1 MKSMSATN
9 SSPEQPGQSGNPG
22 QPGEFDHAG
31 EFRQSGETPPGITP
45 AGEAASSAVP
55 DASAGAAAGV
65 GADGTA
71 DGTASGAQPGEAR
84 SSAIMAAGTLV
95 SRILG
100 FGKTWM
106 LGAALGLGSTVND
119 TFINANNLPN
129 LIFLLVAGGVFNA
142 VLVPQ
147 IIKASKAPDRG
158 ADYISRLLTLAV
170 LVLLS
175 LTLLVTLLAPF
186 VIELTTQ
193 GYSPQQKALAVTF
206 AFWCLPQIFFYGLYA
221 LLTQVLNAN
230 GAFGPAMWAPILN
243 NIVAILGLG
252 MFIWIFGANV
262 ANPHT
267 LDNWGETQTILVAG
281 FSTLGVIAQ
290 TAILLIP
297 VFRLRLGLRPR
308 FGWRGVGLGHA
319 ARLSV
324 WTLLTAAVGQLAF
337 LYVMRIATIPGA
349 ERLRLQKAG
358 DLDAAA
364 LLPGNAVLEVA
375 SQLYLL
381 PHSIIALSLA
391 TVLFNR
397 MTRASQDGNRDELR
411 NALSQGL
418 RTMAVATVFGA
429 LALFALAGPLGM
441 FFSGGLRTDGVMLA
455 QTLTILAL
463 STPFMSANFMMSRV
477 FYANE
482 DARTPF
488 YIQLVLALVNVVAAF
503 FIQFL
508 PIDQIIFAIAI
519 LYTGGNILSVIVSA
533 FFLRRLLGHL
543 DGPRIANSYIR
554 MGYAALGSA
563 VAGAGALWLL
573 GNYSPVG
580 FVWTNRLTALVTIV
594 VVGPV
599 MLAVYLLL
607 LKLFRVTELQD
618 LLRPL
623 LGRLG
628 RGAAAPA
635 AAPGGDSGGAASA
648 SGRASAPASSE
659 RPTAERATV
668 SMDTGLIPRISGEF
682 DSASFRAGPAPLP
695 EREEAGNRG
704 EAKYLPEEELPGSTR
719 GGRLRDEIPL
729 PGRRTFQGKP
739 GQNPYFRPGRKRKK

>member
-1 MKSMSATN
+1 MSSAKPTPAHSGPADSGAAN
-9 SSPEQPGQSGNPG
+9 SS
-22 QPGEFDHAG
+22 AV
-31 EFRQSGETPPGITP
+31 QSGE
-45 AGEAASSAVP
+45 V
-55 DASAGAAAGV
+55 
-65 GADGTA
+65 
-71 DGTASGAQPGEAR
+71 R

-95 SRILG
+95 SRFLG
-100 FGKTWM
+100 FAKTWM
-106 LGAALGLGSTVND
+106 LAAALGLGSTVND

-147 IIKASKAPDRG
+147 IIKASKAPDKG
-158 ADYISRLLTLAV
+158 SDYISRLLTLAV
-170 LVLLS
+170 LVLLA
-175 LTLLVTLLAPF
+175 LTLAVTLLAPW

-193 GYSPQQKALAVTF
+193 GYSPQQKALAVSF

-221 LLTQVLNAN
+221 LLTQVLNAH

-243 NIVAILGLG
+243 NIVAIAGLG
-252 MFIWIFGANV
+252 MFIWAFGTNA

-267 LDNWGETQTILVAG
+267 LDTWNSTQTLLVAG
-281 FSTLGVIAQ
+281 FSTIGVVSQ

-297 VFRLRLGLRPR
+297 VLRLRLGLRPR

-324 WTLLTAAVGQLAF
+324 WTLATAAVGQLAF
-337 LYVMRIATIPGA
+337 LYVMRIATIPGT
-349 ERLRLQKAG
+349 ERLRLEQAG
-358 DLDAAA
+358 DPAADTM
-364 LLPGNAVLEVA
+364 PGNAVLEVA

-397 MTRASQDGNRDELR
+397 MTRASQDGDVAGLR
-411 NALSQGL
+411 NALSHGL

-441 FFSGGLRTDGVMLA
+441 FFSGGKPQDGVMLA

-488 YIQLVLALVNVVAAF
+488 FIQLVLAVVNVVAAF
-503 FIQFL
+503 SIQFL
-508 PIDQIIFAIAI
+508 PFDQIIFAIAI

-533 FFLRRLLGHL
+533 VFLRRRLGHL

-563 VAGAGALWLL
+563 LAGSGALWLM
-573 GNYSPVG
+573 GSYSRDG
-580 FVWTNRLTALVTIV
+580 FAWSTPMAALVTII

-599 MLAVYLLL
+599 MLVAYLLL
-607 LKLFRVTELQD
+607 LKLFRVTELSD
-618 LLRPL
+618 LLQPL
-623 LGRLG
+623 LGRLRRKPAAQPAAG
-628 RGAAAPA
+628 EPAEGSAAP
-635 AAPGGDSGGAASA
+635 
-648 SGRASAPASSE
+648 RT
-659 RPTAERATV
+659 RPERATV
-668 SMDTGLIPRISGEF
+668 SVDTGLIPRISGEF
-682 DSASFRAGPAPLP
+682 DAASFRAGPDLDEEDERARRAGP
-695 EREEAGNRG
+695 EGG
-704 EAKYLPEEELPGSTR
+704 YLPAEDVPSSAEGGLGR
-719 GGRLRDEIPL
+719 GDEPL
-729 PGRRTFQGKP
+729 PGRRTYQGP
-739 GQNPYFRPGRKRKK
+739 AGHNPHFPFGGKKKK

>member
-1 MKSMSATN
+1 MPATN
-9 SSPEQPGQSGNPG
+9 FSPDKSG
-22 QPGEFDHAG
+22 
-31 EFRQSGETPPGITP
+31 RQSDADPNGVP
-45 AGEAASSAVP
+45 AGTVPSAP
-55 DASAGAAAGV
+55 DRAAAG
-65 GADGTA
+65 
-71 DGTASGAQPGEAR
+71 ASETR

-95 SRILG
+95 SRFLG

-106 LGAALGLGSTVND
+106 LGTALGLGSTVND

-158 ADYISRLLTLAV
+158 ADYISRLLTLAI
-170 LVLLS
+170 LLLLG
-175 LTLLVTLLAPF
+175 LTALVTLAAPW

-193 GYSPQQKALAVTF
+193 GYNPQQKVLAVTF

-243 NIVAILGLG
+243 NLVAIGGLG
-252 MFIWIFGANV
+252 MFIWLFGTNEFS
-262 ANPHT
+262 PHT
-267 LDNWGETQTILVAG
+267 LANWGPDQTLLIAG
-281 FSTLGVIAQ
+281 FSTFGVVAQ

-297 VFRLRLGLRPR
+297 VIRLRLGLRPR
-308 FGWRGVGLGHA
+308 FGWRGVGLGQA
-319 ARLSV
+319 AKLSV

-349 ERLRLQKAG
+349 ERLRLRDAG
-358 DLDAAA
+358 APGAEN
-364 LLPGNAVLEVA
+364 LPGNAVLEVA

-397 MTRASQDGNRDELR
+397 MTRASQDGNKTALRD
-411 NALSQGL
+411 ALSHGL

-441 FFSGGLRTDGVMLA
+441 FFSGGSRQDGVMLA

-463 STPFMSANFMMSRV
+463 STPFLSANFMMSRV
-477 FYANE
+477 FYSNE

-488 YIQLVLALVNVVAAF
+488 CVQLLLAVVYVVGAF
-503 FIQFL
+503 IIQFL
-508 PIDQIIFAIAI
+508 PVGQIIYAIAI
-519 LYTGGNILSVIVSA
+519 LYMAGNILSVVISA
-533 FFLRRLLGHL
+533 VFLRRLLGHL

-563 VAGAGALWLL
+563 IAGAGALWLM
-573 GNYSPVG
+573 GSYSLDG
-580 FVWTNRLTALVTIV
+580 FAWQDRLSALLTVV

-599 MLAVYLLL
+599 MLVVYLLL
-607 LKLFRVTELQD
+607 LRVFHVTELRD
-618 LLRPL
+618 MLRPL
-623 LGRLG
+623 MGRFG
-628 RGAAAPA
+628 RGGGAVPPPEGPTSGSPQSAAA
-635 AAPGGDSGGAASA
+635 GAAET
-648 SGRASAPASSE
+648 PQ
-659 RPTAERATV
+659 RATT
-668 SMDTGLIPRISGEF
+668 SLDTGLIPRISGEF
-682 DSASFRAGPAPLP
+682 DAASFRAGPMP
-695 EREEAGNRG
+695 ERAPKAYDDGARQQPAGG
-704 EAKYLPEEELPGSTR
+704 YLPEEDEPSTAQA
-719 GGRLRDEIPL
+719 GKLRAGIPL
-729 PGRRTFQGKP
+729 PGRRTFQGKA
-739 GQNPYFRPGRKRKK
+739 GQNPYFSARRPRKK

>member
-1 MKSMSATN
+1 VTESKTV
-9 SSPEQPGQSGNPG
+9 QQ
-22 QPGEFDHAG
+22 
-31 EFRQSGETPPGITP
+31 
-45 AGEAASSAVP
+45 
-55 DASAGAAAGV
+55 
-65 GADGTA
+65 
-71 DGTASGAQPGEAR
+71 GEAR

-95 SRILG
+95 SRFLG

-170 LVLLS
+170 LVLLG
-175 LTLLVTLLAPF
+175 LTLLVTLLAPG

-193 GYSPQQKALAVTF
+193 GYSAEQKSLAVSF

-243 NIVAILGLG
+243 NIVAIAGLG
-252 MFIWIFGANV
+252 MFIWILGPNV
-262 ANPHT
+262 TNPHT
-267 LDNWGETQTILVAG
+267 LDNWGPTQTLLVAG
-281 FSTLGVIAQ
+281 FSTIGVVAQ

-297 VFRLRLGLRPR
+297 VFRLRLGLRPK
-308 FGWRGVGLGHA
+308 FGWRGVGLGQA
-319 ARLSV
+319 AKLSV

-337 LYVMRIATIPGA
+337 LYVMRIATIPGT
-349 ERLRLQKAG
+349 ERLRLERAG
-358 DLDAAA
+358 DPAANF
-364 LLPGNAVLEVA
+364 LPGNAVLEVA

-397 MTRASQDGNRDELR
+397 MTRASQDGDRAGLRD
-411 NALSQGL
+411 ALSHGL

-441 FFSGGLRTDGVMLA
+441 FFSGGKVQDGVMLA

-488 YIQLVLALVNVVAAF
+488 YIQLVLAIVNVVAAF
-503 FIQFL
+503 AIQFL
-508 PIDQIIFAIAI
+508 PFDQIIFAIAI
-519 LYTGGNILSVIVSA
+519 LYTGGNILSVVVSA

-543 DGPRIANSYIR
+543 DGPRVANSYIR

-563 VAGAGALWLL
+563 LAGAGALWLM
-573 GNYSPVG
+573 GSYSADG
-580 FVWTNRLTALVTIV
+580 FAWSGRIEALVTIV

-599 MLAVYLLL
+599 MLVAYLFL
-607 LKLFRVTELQD
+607 LKLFRVTELRD
-618 LLRPL
+618 LLQPF

-628 RGAAAPA
+628 RGSAAAPA
-635 AAPGGDSGGAASA
+635 EAAGGAGAGA
-648 SGRASAPASSE
+648 GTAAAAAAARE
-659 RPTAERATV
+659 RTTPERATV
-668 SMDTGLIPRISGEF
+668 SVDTGLIPRISGEF
-682 DSASFRAGPAPLP
+682 DSASFRAGPQVEEPTPHP
-695 EREEAGNRG
+695 EAQPTGSAGG
-704 EAKYLPEEELPGSTR
+704 YLPAEEQPSTARGSIMR
-719 GGRLRDEIPL
+719 EEIPL
-729 PGRRTFQGKP
+729 PGRRTFQGTA
-739 GQNPYFRPGRKRKK
+739 GRNPYFSRRSERNRRRKKR

>member
-1 MKSMSATN
+1 MSASNFPSDRT
-9 SSPEQPGQSGNPG
+9 GQAG
-22 QPGEFDHAG
+22 QPAPE
-31 EFRQSGETPPGITP
+31 
-45 AGEAASSAVP
+45 AVP
-55 DASAGAAAGV
+55 TAPADAPGPAEPGPPTGASE
-65 GADGTA
+65 T
-71 DGTASGAQPGEAR
+71 R

-95 SRILG
+95 SRFLG

-170 LVLLS
+170 LLLLG
-175 LTLLVTLLAPF
+175 LTALVTLAAPW

-193 GYSPQQKALAVTF
+193 GYSPQQKALAITF

-221 LLTQVLNAN
+221 LLTQILNAN

-243 NIVAILGLG
+243 NVVGIAGLG
-252 MFIWIFGANV
+252 MFIWIFGQNAVN
-262 ANPHT
+262 AHT
-267 LDNWGETQTILVAG
+267 LDNWGPNQTLLVAG
-281 FSTLGVIAQ
+281 FSTIGVVAQ
-290 TAILLIP
+290 TAILMIP
-297 VFRLRLGLRPR
+297 VFRLKLGLRPK
-308 FGWRGVGLGHA
+308 FGWRGVGLGQA
-319 ARLSV
+319 AKLSV

-349 ERLRLQKAG
+349 ERLRLKQAG
-358 DLDAAA
+358 DPAAEI
-364 LLPGNAVLEVA
+364 LPGNAVLEVA

-397 MTRASQDGNRDELR
+397 MTRASQDGNRAELR
-411 NALSQGL
+411 DALSHGL

-441 FFSGGLRTDGVMLA
+441 FFSGGLRQDGVMLA

-488 YIQLVLALVNVVAAF
+488 YIQLLLAVVYVAGAF
-503 FIQFL
+503 AIQFM
-508 PIDQIIFAIAI
+508 PVGRIIYAIAI
-519 LYTGGNILSVIVSA
+519 LYMVGNILSVVISA

-563 VAGAGALWLL
+563 LAGAGALWLM
-573 GNYSPVG
+573 GSYSPDG
-580 FVWTNRLTALVTIV
+580 FAWTDRLAALVTLV
-594 VVGPV
+594 VVGPI
-599 MLAVYLLL
+599 MLVVYVLL
-607 LKLFRVTELQD
+607 LKVFHVAELRD

-628 RGAAAPA
+628 RR
-635 AAPGGDSGGAASA
+635 GGGPSDTAGGPPSA
-648 SGRASAPASSE
+648 SSATDSSSESE
-659 RPTAERATV
+659 RPTPERATV
-668 SMDTGLIPRISGEF
+668 SVDTGLIPRISGEF
-682 DSASFRAGPAPLP
+682 DATSFRAGPEP
-695 EREEAGNRG
+695 ERHRPAAPTIPAGSTDDVNMPAG
-704 EAKYLPEEELPGSTR
+704 EYLPAEDVPGTAR
-719 GGRLRDEIPL
+719 GGFLRDEIPL
-729 PGRRTFQGKP
+729 PGRRTFQG
-739 GQNPYFRPGRKRKK
+739 QPGRNPHFRSRRPRKK

>member
-9 SSPEQPGQSGNPG
+9 FPSDRSGRPDDAAPDGVPPE
-22 QPGEFDHAG
+22 
-31 EFRQSGETPPGITP
+31 P
-45 AGEAASSAVP
+45 AAP
-55 DASAGAAAGV
+55 DI
-65 GADGTA
+65 
-71 DGTASGAQPGEAR
+71 AQPAAPGVSETR

-95 SRILG
+95 SRFLG

-106 LGAALGLGSTVND
+106 LGTALGLGSTVND

-170 LVLLS
+170 LLLFG
-175 LTLLVTLLAPF
+175 LTALVTLAAPG

-243 NIVAILGLG
+243 NIVAIAGLG
-252 MFIWIFGANV
+252 MFIWIFGSNAG
-262 ANPHT
+262 NPHT
-267 LDNWGETQTILVAG
+267 LDNWGGTQTLLVAG
-281 FSTLGVIAQ
+281 FSTIGVLSQ
-290 TAILLIP
+290 TAILLVP

-319 ARLSV
+319 AKLSV

-349 ERLRLQKAG
+349 ERIRLQQAG
-358 DLDAAA
+358 DPSAST
-364 LLPGNAVLEVA
+364 LPGNAVLEVA

-397 MTRASQDGNRDELR
+397 MTRASQEGNRAELR
-411 NALSQGL
+411 DALSHGL

-441 FFSGGLRTDGVMLA
+441 FFSGESRQDGVMLA

-488 YIQLVLALVNVVAAF
+488 YVQLLLAVVYVAGAF
-503 FIQFL
+503 AIQFL
-508 PIDQIIFAIAI
+508 PVGRIIYAIAV
-519 LYTGGNILSVIVSA
+519 LYMVGNILSVVISA
-533 FFLRRLLGHL
+533 FFLRRMLGHL

-563 VAGAGALWLL
+563 IAGAGALWLM
-573 GNYSPVG
+573 GSYNPNG
-580 FVWTNRLTALVTIV
+580 FAWQNRFTALVTVV

-599 MLAVYLLL
+599 MLVVYVFLLR
-607 LKLFRVTELQD
+607 LFRVSELSD
-618 LLRPL
+618 MLRPL
-623 LGRLG
+623 LGRFG
-628 RGAAAPA
+628 RG
-635 AAPGGDSGGAASA
+635 GQ
-648 SGRASAPASSE
+648 ASAPEAGDTPSSSPADGADVSGAE
-659 RPTAERATV
+659 PGRRPERATTSV
-668 SMDTGLIPRISGEF
+668 DTGLIPRISGEF
-682 DSASFRAGPAPLP
+682 DAVSFRAGPDP
-695 EREEAGNRG
+695 ERGLRRAEAYDAGTRQDANG
-704 EAKYLPEEELPGSTR
+704 PYLPAEEQPATAR
-719 GGRLRDEIPL
+719 GGPLSEQIPL
-729 PGRRTFQGKP
+729 PGRRTYQGKP
-739 GQNPYFRPGRKRKK
+739 GENPYFKTRRKRKK

>member
-1 MKSMSATN
+1 MSAAK
-9 SSPEQPGQSGNPG
+9 PEPAEGGSA
-22 QPGEFDHAG
+22 HA
-31 EFRQSGETPPGITP
+31 
-45 AGEAASSAVP
+45 
-55 DASAGAAAGV
+55 
-65 GADGTA
+65 
-71 DGTASGAQPGEAR
+71 GEAR
-84 SSAIMAAGTLV
+84 SSAIMAAGTLI
-95 SRILG
+95 SRFLG

-106 LGAALGLGSTVND
+106 LAFALGLGSTVND

-170 LVLLS
+170 LVLLT
-175 LTLLVTLLAPF
+175 LTLLVTLFAPL
-186 VIELTTQ
+186 VIDLTTQ
-193 GYSPQQKALAVTF
+193 NYSPEQKSLAISF

-243 NIVAILGLG
+243 NVVAIAGLG
-252 MFIWIFGANV
+252 MFIWILGPNV
-262 ANPHT
+262 TNPHT
-267 LDNWGETQTILVAG
+267 LETWGPFQTFLVAG
-281 FSTLGVIAQ
+281 FSTIGVVAQ
-290 TAILLIP
+290 TVILMVP
-297 VFRLRLGLRPR
+297 VLRLRLRLRPR
-308 FGWRGVGLGHA
+308 FGWRGVGLGQA

-349 ERLRLQKAG
+349 ERLRLEQAG
-358 DLDAAA
+358 DPAAER
-364 LLPGNAVLEVA
+364 LPGNAILEVA

-397 MTRASQDGNRDELR
+397 MTRASQDGNRAALR
-411 NALSQGL
+411 DALSHGL

-441 FFSGGLRTDGVMLA
+441 FFSGGREQDGVMLA

-488 YIQLVLALVNVVAAF
+488 FIQLILALVNVVAAF

-508 PIDQIIFAIAI
+508 PADQIIFAIAI
-519 LYTGGNILSVIVSA
+519 LYTGGNILSVMVSA
-533 FFLRRLLGHL
+533 AFLRRLLGHL
-543 DGPRIANSYIR
+543 DGPRVANSYIR

-563 VAGAGALWLL
+563 LTGAVALYLMGS
-573 GNYSPVG
+573 YQEDG
-580 FVWTNRLTALVTIV
+580 FAWSGRIQALVTIA

-599 MLAVYLLL
+599 MLVTYLFL
-607 LKLFRVTELQD
+607 LKAFHVSELRD

-628 RGAAAPA
+628 RGPAAAPA
-635 AAPGGDSGGAASA
+635 AEGTP
-648 SGRASAPASSE
+648 SE
-659 RPTAERATV
+659 SPDRATV
-668 SMDTGLIPRISGEF
+668 SVDTGLIPRISGEF
-682 DSASFRAGPAPLP
+682 DAASFRAGPKM
-695 EREEAGNRG
+695 EHDDDNAGTG
-704 EAKYLPEEELPGSTR
+704 AGYLPAEEIPNTARGSMVR
-719 GGRLRDEIPL
+719 QEIPL
-729 PGRRTFQGKP
+729 PGRRTYQGTA
-739 GQNPYFRPGRKRKK
+739 GHNPYFRTRRKKKK

>member
-9 SSPEQPGQSGNPG
+9 FPSDKAGRPG
-22 QPGEFDHAG
+22 D
-31 EFRQSGETPPGITP
+31 
-45 AGEAASSAVP
+45 AVP
-55 DASAGAAAGV
+55 DGVPPEPAGPDTTPGAVAASE
-65 GADGTA
+65 T
-71 DGTASGAQPGEAR
+71 R

-95 SRILG
+95 SRFLG

-106 LGAALGLGSTVND
+106 LGTALGLGSTVND

-170 LVLLS
+170 LLLLG
-175 LTLLVTLLAPF
+175 LTALVTLAAPW

-193 GYSPQQKALAVTF
+193 GYTPQQKALAVAF

-243 NIVAILGLG
+243 NLVAIAGLG
-252 MFIWIFGANV
+252 MFIWIFGANEV
-262 ANPHT
+262 NPHT
-267 LDNWGETQTILVAG
+267 LDNWGDTQTLLVAG
-281 FSTLGVIAQ
+281 FSTIGVVSQ
-290 TAILLIP
+290 TAILMIP
-297 VFRLRLGLRPR
+297 VMRLKLGIRPR
-308 FGWRGVGLGHA
+308 FGWRGVGLGQA

-349 ERLRLQKAG
+349 ERIRLQQAG
-358 DLDAAA
+358 DPAAYM
-364 LLPGNAVLEVA
+364 LPGNAVLEVA

-411 NALSQGL
+411 DALSHGL

-441 FFSGGLRTDGVMLA
+441 FFSGGLRQDGVMLA

-488 YIQLVLALVNVVAAF
+488 YVQLLLAVVYVAGAF
-503 FIQFL
+503 AIQFL
-508 PIDQIIFAIAI
+508 PVTQIIYAIAV
-519 LYTGGNILSVIVSA
+519 LYMVGNILSVVISA
-533 FFLRRLLGHL
+533 WFLRRLLGHL

-563 VAGAGALWLL
+563 IAGAGALWLL
-573 GNYSPVG
+573 GSYSPDG
-580 FVWTNRLTALVTIV
+580 FAWRDRLTALITVV
-594 VVGPV
+594 VVGPI
-599 MLAVYLLL
+599 MLVAYFFL
-607 LKLFRVTELQD
+607 LKLFRVSELRD

-628 RGAAAPA
+628 RGGPAAPPA
-635 AAPGGDSGGAASA
+635 GGGTPPSDSSPGSGPDSPSGSPTGG
-648 SGRASAPASSE
+648 RQYP
-659 RPTAERATV
+659 ERATTSV
-668 SMDTGLIPRISGEF
+668 DTGLIPRISGEF
-682 DSASFRAGPAPLP
+682 DAVSFRAGPAP
-695 EREEAGNRG
+695 EQEAPGRG
-704 EAKYLPEEELPGSTR
+704 VRGKEPLDGDDPPTSDGDYLPGEDQPSTAR
-719 GGRLRDEIPL
+719 GGFLREQIPL

-739 GQNPYFRPGRKRKK
+739 GENPHFKPRKPRKK

>member
-1 MKSMSATN
+1 
-9 SSPEQPGQSGNPG
+9 
-22 QPGEFDHAG
+22 
-31 EFRQSGETPPGITP
+31 
-45 AGEAASSAVP
+45 
-55 DASAGAAAGV
+55 
-65 GADGTA
+65 
-71 DGTASGAQPGEAR
+71 
-84 SSAIMAAGTLV
+84 MAAGTLV
-95 SRILG
+95 SRFLG

-170 LVLLS
+170 LLLLG
-175 LTLLVTLLAPF
+175 LTALVTLAAPW

-193 GYSPQQKALAVTF
+193 GYSPQQKALAITF

-221 LLTQVLNAN
+221 LLTQILNAN

-243 NIVAILGLG
+243 NVVGIAGLG
-252 MFIWIFGANV
+252 MFIWIFGQNAVN
-262 ANPHT
+262 AHT
-267 LDNWGETQTILVAG
+267 LDNWGPNQTLLVAG
-281 FSTLGVIAQ
+281 FSTIGVVAQ
-290 TAILLIP
+290 TAILMIP
-297 VFRLRLGLRPR
+297 VFRLKLGLRPK
-308 FGWRGVGLGHA
+308 FGWRGVGLGQA
-319 ARLSV
+319 AKLSV

-349 ERLRLQKAG
+349 ERLRLKQAG
-358 DLDAAA
+358 DPAAEI
-364 LLPGNAVLEVA
+364 LPGNAVLEVA

-397 MTRASQDGNRDELR
+397 MTRASQDGNRAELR
-411 NALSQGL
+411 DALSHGL

-441 FFSGGLRTDGVMLA
+441 FFSGGLRQDGVMLA

-488 YIQLVLALVNVVAAF
+488 YIQLLLAVVYVAGAF
-503 FIQFL
+503 AIQFM
-508 PIDQIIFAIAI
+508 PVGQIIYAIAI
-519 LYTGGNILSVIVSA
+519 LYMVGNILSVVISA

-563 VAGAGALWLL
+563 LAGAGALWLM
-573 GNYSPVG
+573 GSYSPDG
-580 FVWTNRLTALVTIV
+580 FAWSDRLAALVTLI
-594 VVGPV
+594 VVGPI
-599 MLAVYLLL
+599 MLVVYVLL
-607 LKLFRVTELQD
+607 LKIFHVAELRD

-628 RGAAAPA
+628 RRG
-635 AAPGGDSGGAASA
+635 GGAVGHG
-648 SGRASAPASSE
+648 GRAAVGIICH
-659 RPTAERATV
+659 RRF
-668 SMDTGLIPRISGEF
+668 LRIGTSDAGTRHRLGGHRT
-682 DSASFRAGPAPLP
+682 DSAHLGRIRRDVLPRRTGARAAQACGTCDSCRFRRMTETMPAG
-695 EREEAGNRG
+695 E
-704 EAKYLPEEELPGSTR
+704 YLPAEDVPGTAR
-719 GGRLRDEIPL
+719 GGLLRDEIPL
-729 PGRRTFQGKP
+729 PGRRTFQGQP
-739 GQNPYFRPGRKRKK
+739 GRNPHFRPRRPRKK

>member
-1 MKSMSATN
+1 MKAMSAAK
-9 SSPEQPGQSGNPG
+9 PEPAEGGSA
-22 QPGEFDHAG
+22 HA
-31 EFRQSGETPPGITP
+31 
-45 AGEAASSAVP
+45 
-55 DASAGAAAGV
+55 
-65 GADGTA
+65 
-71 DGTASGAQPGEAR
+71 GEAR
-84 SSAIMAAGTLV
+84 SSAIMAAGTLI
-95 SRILG
+95 SRFLG

-106 LGAALGLGSTVND
+106 LAFALGLGSTVND

-170 LVLLS
+170 IVLLS
-175 LTLLVTLLAPF
+175 LTLLVTLFAPL
-186 VIELTTQ
+186 VIDLTTQ
-193 GYSPQQKALAVTF
+193 NYSPEQKSLAISF

-243 NIVAILGLG
+243 NIVAIAGLG
-252 MFIWIFGANV
+252 MFIWILGPNV
-262 ANPHT
+262 TNPHT
-267 LDNWGETQTILVAG
+267 LETWGPFQTFLVAG
-281 FSTLGVIAQ
+281 FSTIGVVAQ
-290 TAILLIP
+290 TAILMVP
-297 VFRLRLGLRPR
+297 VLKLRLRLRPR
-308 FGWRGVGLGHA
+308 FGWRGVGLGQA
-319 ARLSV
+319 AKLSV

-349 ERLRLQKAG
+349 ERLRLEQAG
-358 DLDAAA
+358 DPAAGR
-364 LLPGNAVLEVA
+364 LPGNAILEVA

-397 MTRASQDGNRDELR
+397 MTRASQDGNRAALR
-411 NALSQGL
+411 DALSHGL

-441 FFSGGLRTDGVMLA
+441 FFSGGKEQDGVMLA

-488 YIQLVLALVNVVAAF
+488 FIQLILALVNVVAAF

-508 PIDQIIFAIAI
+508 PADQIIFAIAI
-519 LYTGGNILSVIVSA
+519 LYTVGNILSVMVSA
-533 FFLRRLLGHL
+533 AFLRRLLGHL
-543 DGPRIANSYIR
+543 DGPRVANSYIR

-563 VAGAGALWLL
+563 LTGAVALWLM
-573 GNYSPVG
+573 GSYQEDG
-580 FVWTNRLTALVTIV
+580 FAWSGRIQALVTIA

-599 MLAVYLLL
+599 MLVTYLFL
-607 LKLFRVTELQD
+607 LKAFHVSELRD

-628 RGAAAPA
+628 RGPA
-635 AAPGGDSGGAASA
+635 AAPTAQ
-648 SGRASAPASSE
+648 RTTSE
-659 RPTAERATV
+659 SPDRATV
-668 SMDTGLIPRISGEF
+668 SVDTGLIPRISGEF
-682 DSASFRAGPAPLP
+682 DSASFRAGPKMEHDDDDVATG
-695 EREEAGNRG
+695 AG
-704 EAKYLPEEELPGSTR
+704 YLPAEEIPNTARGSMVR
-719 GGRLRDEIPL
+719 QEIPL
-729 PGRRTFQGKP
+729 PGRRTYQGTA
-739 GQNPYFRPGRKRKK
+739 GHNPYFRTRRKKKK

>member
-1 MKSMSATN
+1 
-9 SSPEQPGQSGNPG
+9 
-22 QPGEFDHAG
+22 
-31 EFRQSGETPPGITP
+31 
-45 AGEAASSAVP
+45 
-55 DASAGAAAGV
+55 
-65 GADGTA
+65 
-71 DGTASGAQPGEAR
+71 
-84 SSAIMAAGTLV
+84 MAAGTMV
-95 SRILG
+95 SRFLG
-100 FGKTWM
+100 FAKTWM
-106 LGAALGLGSTVND
+106 LAAALGLGSTVND

-147 IIKASKAPDRG
+147 IIKASKAPDKG

-170 LVLLS
+170 LVLLT
-175 LTLLVTLLAPF
+175 LTLAVTLLAPW

-193 GYSPQQKALAVTF
+193 GYSPEQKALAVSF

-221 LLTQVLNAN
+221 LLTQVLNAH

-243 NIVAILGLG
+243 NIVAIAGLG
-252 MFIWIFGANV
+252 MFIWAFGAN
-262 ANPHT
+262 ATNPHT
-267 LDNWGETQTILVAG
+267 LDTWGSTQTFLVAG
-281 FSTLGVIAQ
+281 FSTIGVIAQ
-290 TAILLIP
+290 TAILLVP

-308 FGWRGVGLGHA
+308 FGWRGVGLGQA

-324 WTLLTAAVGQLAF
+324 WTLATAAVGQLAF

-349 ERLRLQKAG
+349 ERLRLEQAG
-358 DLDAAA
+358 DPAADTM
-364 LLPGNAVLEVA
+364 PGNAVLEVA

-397 MTRASQDGNRDELR
+397 MTRASQDGDRAALR
-411 NALSQGL
+411 SALSHGL

-441 FFSGGLRTDGVMLA
+441 FFSGGVKQDGAMLA

-488 YIQLVLALVNVVAAF
+488 FIQLVLAMVNVVAAF
-503 FIQFL
+503 TIQFL
-508 PIDQIIFAIAI
+508 PFDQIIFAIAI

-533 FFLRRLLGHL
+533 VFLRRLLGHL

-563 VAGAGALWLL
+563 LAGAGALWLL
-573 GNYSPVG
+573 GSYSPDG
-580 FVWTNRLTALVTIV
+580 FAWSTPVAALVTIV

-599 MLAVYLLL
+599 MLAAYLLL
-607 LKLFRVTELQD
+607 LKLFRVTELSD
-618 LLRPL
+618 LLQPL
-623 LGRLG
+623 LGRL
-628 RGAAAPA
+628 RRRAAA
-635 AAPGGDSGGAASA
+635 
-648 SGRASAPASSE
+648 E
-659 RPTAERATV
+659 PTAGDRPEGPAVARTRPERATV
-668 SMDTGLIPRISGEF
+668 SVDTGLIPRISGEF
-682 DSASFRAGPAPLP
+682 DAASFRAGPDLSEQDERAGRVGP
-695 EREEAGNRG
+695 EGG
-704 EAKYLPEEELPGSTR
+704 YLPAEDLPSTAEGGLGR
-719 GGRLRDEIPL
+719 GDVPL
-729 PGRRTFQGKP
+729 PGRRTYQGP
-739 GQNPYFRPGRKRKK
+739 AGHNPHFPFGGKKKK

>member
-1 MKSMSATN
+1 MPATN
-9 SSPEQPGQSGNPG
+9 FPSDNAGN
-22 QPGEFDHAG
+22 
-31 EFRQSGETPPGITP
+31 
-45 AGEAASSAVP
+45 AGEAEPAAV
-55 DASAGAAAGV
+55 
-65 GADGTA
+65 
-71 DGTASGAQPGEAR
+71 QPSETR
-84 SSAIMAAGTLV
+84 SSAIMAVGTLI
-95 SRILG
+95 SRFLG

-106 LGAALGLGSTVND
+106 LGIALGLGSTVND

-170 LVLLS
+170 LLLLG
-175 LTLLVTLLAPF
+175 LTALVTLAAPW

-193 GYSPQQKALAVTF
+193 GYSPQQKSLAVAF

-243 NIVAILGLG
+243 NLVAIAGLG
-252 MFIWIFGANV
+252 MFIWIFGANI

-267 LDNWGETQTILVAG
+267 LENWGPSQTLLVAG
-281 FSTLGVIAQ
+281 FSTIGVVAQ
-290 TAILLIP
+290 TAILLVP
-297 VFRLRLGLRPR
+297 VFRLKLKLRPR
-308 FGWRGVGLGHA
+308 FGWRGVGLGQA
-319 ARLSV
+319 AKLSV

-349 ERLRLQKAG
+349 ERLRLEAAG
-358 DLDAAA
+358 DPAADT
-364 LLPGNAVLEVA
+364 LPGNAVLEVA

-381 PHSIIALSLA
+381 PHSIIAISLA

-411 NALSQGL
+411 DALSHGL

-441 FFSGGLRTDGVMLA
+441 FFSGGPRQDGVMLA
-455 QTLTILAL
+455 QTLTLLAL

-488 YIQLVLALVNVVAAF
+488 YIQLLLALVYVVGAF
-503 FIQFL
+503 AIQFL
-508 PIDQIIFAIAI
+508 PVGQIIYAIAI
-519 LYTGGNILSVIVSA
+519 LYMIGNILSVVISA
-533 FFLRRLLGHL
+533 YFLRRLLGHL

-563 VAGAGALWLL
+563 VAGAGALWLM
-573 GNYSPVG
+573 GSYSPDG
-580 FVWTNRLTALVTIV
+580 FAWTNQATALVTLI
-594 VVGPV
+594 VVGPI
-599 MLAVYLLL
+599 MLVVYVFL
-607 LKLFRVTELQD
+607 LKIFHVAELRD

-628 RGAAAPA
+628 RGSSSAEPETAVPGGAPSSPGAAA
-635 AAPGGDSGGAASA
+635 GQGT
-648 SGRASAPASSE
+648 GRSTP
-659 RPTAERATV
+659 ERATV
-668 SMDTGLIPRISGEF
+668 SVDTGLIPRISGEF
-682 DSASFRAGPAPLP
+682 DAASFRAGPVP
-695 EREEAGNRG
+695 ERSPTPAVPVDPETGSSSGPR
-704 EAKYLPEEELPGSTR
+704 YLPAEDVPGTAQGSL
-719 GGRLRDEIPL
+719 LRDEIPL
-729 PGRRTFQGKP
+729 PGRRTFQGKA
-739 GQNPYFRPGRKRKK
+739 GHNPHFKPRRPRKK

>member
-1 MKSMSATN
+1 
-9 SSPEQPGQSGNPG
+9 
-22 QPGEFDHAG
+22 
-31 EFRQSGETPPGITP
+31 
-45 AGEAASSAVP
+45 
-55 DASAGAAAGV
+55 
-65 GADGTA
+65 
-71 DGTASGAQPGEAR
+71 
-84 SSAIMAAGTLV
+84 MAAGTLV
-95 SRILG
+95 SRFLG
-100 FGKTWM
+100 FAKTWM
-106 LGAALGLGSTVND
+106 LAAALGLGSTVND

-147 IIKASKAPDRG
+147 IIKASKAPDKG

-170 LVLLS
+170 LVLLT
-175 LTLLVTLLAPF
+175 LTLAVTLLAPW

-193 GYSPQQKALAVTF
+193 GYSPEQKALAVSF

-221 LLTQVLNAN
+221 LLTQVLNAH

-243 NIVAILGLG
+243 NIVAIAGLG
-252 MFIWIFGANV
+252 MFIWTFGAN
-262 ANPHT
+262 ATNPHT
-267 LDNWGETQTILVAG
+267 LDTWGSTQTFLVAG
-281 FSTLGVIAQ
+281 FSTIGVIAQ

-308 FGWRGVGLGHA
+308 FGWRGVGLGQA

-324 WTLLTAAVGQLAF
+324 WTLATAAVGQLAF

-349 ERLRLQKAG
+349 ERLRLEQAG
-358 DLDAAA
+358 DPAADTM
-364 LLPGNAVLEVA
+364 PGNAVLEVA

-397 MTRASQDGNRDELR
+397 MTRASQDGDRAALR
-411 NALSQGL
+411 SALSHGL

-441 FFSGGLRTDGVMLA
+441 FFSGGVKQDGAMLA

-488 YIQLVLALVNVVAAF
+488 FIQLVLAMVNVVAAF
-503 FIQFL
+503 TIQFL
-508 PIDQIIFAIAI
+508 PFDQIIFAIAI

-533 FFLRRLLGHL
+533 VFLRRLLGHL

-563 VAGAGALWLL
+563 LAGAGALWLL
-573 GNYSPVG
+573 GSYSRDG
-580 FVWTNRLTALVTIV
+580 FAWSTPIAALVTIV

-599 MLAVYLLL
+599 MLAAYLLL
-607 LKLFRVTELQD
+607 LKLFRVTELSD
-618 LLRPL
+618 LLQPL
-623 LGRLG
+623 LGRL
-628 RGAAAPA
+628 RRRAAAEPTAGDRPGGPA
-635 AAPGGDSGGAASA
+635 AP
-648 SGRASAPASSE
+648 RT
-659 RPTAERATV
+659 RPERATV
-668 SMDTGLIPRISGEF
+668 SVDTGLIPRISGEF
-682 DSASFRAGPAPLP
+682 DAASFRAGPDLGEQDERAGRAGP
-695 EREEAGNRG
+695 EGG
-704 EAKYLPEEELPGSTR
+704 YLPAEDLPSTAEGGLGR
-719 GGRLRDEIPL
+719 GDIPL
-729 PGRRTFQGKP
+729 PGRRTYQGP
-739 GQNPYFRPGRKRKK
+739 AGHNPYFPFGGKKKK

>member
-1 MKSMSATN
+1 MSADK
-9 SSPEQPGQSGNPG
+9 PE
-22 QPGEFDHAG
+22 
-31 EFRQSGETPPGITP
+31 P
-45 AGEAASSAVP
+45 AEG
-55 DASAGAAAGV
+55 ASAHA
-65 GADGTA
+65 
-71 DGTASGAQPGEAR
+71 GEAR
-84 SSAIMAAGTLV
+84 SSAIMAAGTLI
-95 SRILG
+95 SRFLG

-106 LGAALGLGSTVND
+106 LAFALGLGSTVND

-147 IIKASKAPDRG
+147 IIKASNAPDRG

-170 LVLLS
+170 LVLLA
-175 LTLLVTLLAPF
+175 LTLLVTLFAPV
-186 VIELTTQ
+186 VIDLTTQ
-193 GYSPQQKALAVTF
+193 NYSPEQKSLAISF

-243 NIVAILGLG
+243 NIVAIAGLA
-252 MFIWIFGANV
+252 MFIWILGPNV
-262 ANPHT
+262 DNPHT
-267 LDNWGETQTILVAG
+267 LETWGPFQTFLVAG
-281 FSTLGVIAQ
+281 FSTIGVVAQ
-290 TAILLIP
+290 TLILMIP
-297 VFRLRLGLRPR
+297 VLRLRLRLRPR
-308 FGWRGVGLGHA
+308 FGWRGVGLGQA

-349 ERLRLQKAG
+349 ERLRLQQAG
-358 DLDAAA
+358 DPAANR
-364 LLPGNAVLEVA
+364 LPGNAILEVA

-397 MTRASQDGNRDELR
+397 MTRASQDGNRAALR
-411 NALSQGL
+411 DALSHGL

-429 LALFALAGPLGM
+429 IALFALAGPLGM
-441 FFSGGLRTDGVMLA
+441 FFSGGKEQDGVMLA

-488 YIQLVLALVNVVAAF
+488 FIQLILALVNVVAAF

-508 PIDQIIFAIAI
+508 PPDQIIFAIAV
-519 LYTGGNILSVIVSA
+519 LYTGGNILSVMVSA
-533 FFLRRLLGHL
+533 AFLRRLLGHL
-543 DGPRIANSYIR
+543 DGPRVANSYIR

-563 VAGAGALWLL
+563 ITGALALWLL
-573 GNYSPVG
+573 GSYQEDG
-580 FVWTNRLTALVTIV
+580 FAWSGRIEALATIA

-599 MLAVYLLL
+599 MLVAYLFLL
-607 LKLFRVTELQD
+607 NIFHVSELRD

-628 RGAAAPA
+628 RGPAAAPA
-635 AAPGGDSGGAASA
+635 AQAAASTT
-648 SGRASAPASSE
+648 PD
-659 RPTAERATV
+659 RATV
-668 SMDTGLIPRISGEF
+668 SVDTGLIPRISGEF
-682 DSASFRAGPAPLP
+682 DSASFRAGPKMEHVDDDAHT
-695 EREEAGNRG
+695 R
-704 EAKYLPEEELPGSTR
+704 YLPAEEMPNTARGSMVR
-719 GGRLRDEIPL
+719 QEIPL
-729 PGRRTFQGKP
+729 PGRRTYQGTP
-739 GQNPYFRPGRKRKK
+739 GHNPYFRTRRKKKK

>member
-1 MKSMSATN
+1 MSAAN
-9 SSPEQPGQSGNPG
+9 PSSDQPS
-22 QPGEFDHAG
+22 QP
-31 EFRQSGETPPGITP
+31 GETPPGVAP
-45 AGEAASSAVP
+45 ASEAASSA
-55 DASAGAAAGV
+55 
-65 GADGTA
+65 
-71 DGTASGAQPGEAR
+71 AQPGEAR

-95 SRILG
+95 SRVLG

-175 LTLLVTLLAPF
+175 LTLLVTLFAPA

-243 NIVAILGLG
+243 NVVAIAGLG
-252 MFIWIFGANV
+252 MFIWIFGANNV
-262 ANPHT
+262 NRHS
-267 LDNWGETQTILVAG
+267 LDNWGASQTFFVAG
-281 FSTLGVIAQ
+281 FSTIGVLSQ

-297 VFRLRLGLRPR
+297 VFRLKLGLRPR

-319 ARLSV
+319 ARLSM
-324 WTLLTAAVGQLAF
+324 WTLMTAAVGQLAF

-349 ERLRLQKAG
+349 ERLRLQEAG
-358 DLDAAA
+358 DPAGDM
-364 LLPGNAVLEVA
+364 LPGNAVLEVA

-397 MTRASQDGNRDELR
+397 MTRASQDGNRGALR
-411 NALSQGL
+411 DALSHGL

-441 FFSGGLRTDGVMLA
+441 FFSGGARTDGVMLA

-508 PIDQIIFAIAI
+508 PFDRIIFAIAV
-519 LYTGGNILSVIVSA
+519 LYTAGNVLSVIVSA
-533 FFLRRLLGHL
+533 VFLRRLLGHL
-543 DGPRIANSYIR
+543 DGPRIINSYIR

-563 VAGAGALWLL
+563 VAGAGALWLM
-573 GNYSPVG
+573 GSYSPVG
-580 FVWTNRLTALVTIV
+580 FAWSSRPAALVTIV

-599 MLAVYLLL
+599 MLAAYLVL
-607 LKLFRVTELQD
+607 LKLFRVTELRD

-628 RGAAAPA
+628 RSSGTPA
-635 AAPGGDSGGAASA
+635 AAP
-648 SGRASAPASSE
+648 SAPAGSGASAAGDGADIPSRR
-659 RPTAERATV
+659 RPTPERATL
-668 SMDTGLIPRISGEF
+668 SSDTGLIPRISGEF
-682 DSASFRAGPAPLP
+682 DSASFRAGPAPRP
-695 EREEAGNRG
+695 EPEDYDGAT
-704 EAKYLPEEELPGSTR
+704 YLPEEDVPGTAR
-719 GGRLRDEIPL
+719 GNALRGEIPL
-729 PGRRTFQGKP
+729 PGRRTYQGTP
-739 GQNPYFRPGRKRKK
+739 GQNPHFPTRRRRKK

>member
-1 MKSMSATN
+1 MSAA
-9 SSPEQPGQSGNPG
+9 QPPSEKP
-22 QPGEFDHAG
+22 
-31 EFRQSGETPPGITP
+31 
-45 AGEAASSAVP
+45 ASS
-55 DASAGAAAGV
+55 GAAA
-65 GADGTA
+65 
-71 DGTASGAQPGEAR
+71 AQAAEPGEAR
-84 SSAIMAAGTLV
+84 SSAVMAAGTLV
-95 SRILG
+95 SRFLG

-106 LGAALGLGSTVND
+106 LGAALGLGSTVTD

-147 IIKASKAPDRG
+147 IIKASKGPDRG

-170 LVLLS
+170 VVLLT
-175 LTLLVTLLAPF
+175 LTLLVTLLAPW

-193 GYSPQQKALAVTF
+193 GYSPQQKSLAVSF

-243 NIVAILGLG
+243 NVVAIAGLG
-252 MFIWIFGANV
+252 MFIWILGAN
-262 ANPHT
+262 ASNPHT
-267 LDNWGETQTILVAG
+267 LDNWGSFQTFLVAG
-281 FSTLGVIAQ
+281 FSTIGVVAQ

-308 FGWRGVGLGHA
+308 FGWRGVGLGQA

-324 WTLLTAAVGQLAF
+324 WTLATAAVGQLAF

-349 ERLRLQKAG
+349 ERLRLERAG
-358 DLDAAA
+358 DEAAA
-364 LLPGNAVLEVA
+364 ATLPGNAVLEVA

-397 MTRASQDGNRDELR
+397 MTRASQDGNRAELR
-411 NALSQGL
+411 RALSHGL

-441 FFSGGLRTDGVMLA
+441 FFSGGEKQDGVMLA

-488 YIQLVLALVNVVAAF
+488 FIQLVLAFVNVVAAF

-508 PIDQIIFAIAI
+508 PFDQIIFAIAI
-519 LYTGGNILSVIVSA
+519 LYTGGNILSVMVSA

-543 DGPRIANSYIR
+543 DGPRVASSYIR

-563 VAGAGALWLL
+563 LAGAGALWLM
-573 GNYSPVG
+573 GSYRADG
-580 FVWTNRLTALVTIV
+580 FAWSSRLAALVTVV

-599 MLAVYLLL
+599 MLAVYFVL
-607 LKLFRVTELQD
+607 LKALRVTELQD
-618 LLRPL
+618 LLQPL
-623 LGRLG
+623 LGRL
-628 RGAAAPA
+628 RRAPA
-635 AAPGGDSGGAASA
+635 EGPETAPEPGSGGAVAHEV
-648 SGRASAPASSE
+648 PA
-659 RPTAERATV
+659 RRTPERATTSV
-668 SMDTGLIPRISGEF
+668 DTGLIPRISGEF
-682 DSASFRAGPAPLP
+682 DAASFRAGPDL
-695 EREEAGNRG
+695 RG
-704 EAKYLPEEELPGSTR
+704 EDTPGWGADGGYLPEEDRPSTAQGSQ
-719 GGRLRDEIPL
+719 GRPEIPL
-729 PGRRTFQGKP
+729 PGRRTYQGQA
-739 GQNPYFRPGRKRKK
+739 GHNPYFPFGRRKKK

>member
-1 MKSMSATN
+1 MSATN
-9 SSPEQPGQSGNPG
+9 FPSDRSGRPDDAAPGDVPAEPAAPDTSQPP
-22 QPGEFDHAG
+22 
-31 EFRQSGETPPGITP
+31 
-45 AGEAASSAVP
+45 
-55 DASAGAAAGV
+55 AAGV
-65 GADGTA
+65 
-71 DGTASGAQPGEAR
+71 SESR

-95 SRILG
+95 SRFLG

-106 LGAALGLGSTVND
+106 LGTALGLGSTVND

-170 LVLLS
+170 LLLLG
-175 LTLLVTLLAPF
+175 LTALVTLAAPG

-243 NIVAILGLG
+243 NVVAIAGLG
-252 MFIWIFGANV
+252 MFIWIFGSNEV
-262 ANPHT
+262 SGHT
-267 LDNWGETQTILVAG
+267 LENWGSTQTLLVAG
-281 FSTLGVIAQ
+281 FSTIGVLSQ
-290 TAILLIP
+290 TAILLVP

-319 ARLSV
+319 AKLSV

-349 ERLRLQKAG
+349 ERIRLKEAG
-358 DLDAAA
+358 NPAASI
-364 LLPGNAVLEVA
+364 LPGNAVLEVA

-397 MTRASQDGNRDELR
+397 MTRASQEGNRAELR
-411 NALSQGL
+411 DALSHGL

-441 FFSGGLRTDGVMLA
+441 FFSGGLRQDGVMLA
-455 QTLTILAL
+455 QTLTLLAL

-488 YIQLVLALVNVVAAF
+488 YVQLLLAVVYVAGAF
-503 FIQFL
+503 AIQFL
-508 PIDQIIFAIAI
+508 PVGQIIYAIAI
-519 LYTGGNILSVIVSA
+519 LYMVGNILSVIISA
-533 FFLRRLLGHL
+533 FFLRRMLGHL

-563 VAGAGALWLL
+563 IAGAGALWLMGSYNL
-573 GNYSPVG
+573 DG
-580 FVWTNRLTALVTIV
+580 FAWQNRGTALVTVV

-599 MLAVYLLL
+599 MLAVYIVLLRV
-607 LKLFRVTELQD
+607 FRVSELAD
-618 LLRPL
+618 MLRPL

-628 RGAAAPA
+628 RNPTVDSPAESTPSSAPDDG
-635 AAPGGDSGGAASA
+635 PGG
-648 SGRASAPASSE
+648 E
-659 RPTAERATV
+659 RGHRPERATTSV
-668 SMDTGLIPRISGEF
+668 DTGLIPRISGEF
-682 DSASFRAGPAPLP
+682 DAVSFRAGPDP
-695 EREEAGNRG
+695 ERGVPRQDMHDDGSRQAP
-704 EAKYLPEEELPGSTR
+704 AATYLPAEEQPGTAR
-719 GGRLRDEIPL
+719 GGLLSDQIPL
-729 PGRRTFQGKP
+729 PGRRTFQGKA
-739 GQNPYFRPGRKRKK
+739 GENPYFKNRRPRKK

>member
-1 MKSMSATN
+1 MSASN
-9 SSPEQPGQSGNPG
+9 FPSDKPGRPG
-22 QPGEFDHAG
+22 D
-31 EFRQSGETPPGITP
+31 
-45 AGEAASSAVP
+45 
-55 DASAGAAAGV
+55 AAAGV
-65 GADGTA
+65 PADGA
-71 DGTASGAQPGEAR
+71 PLDGAPVDSGQPGAVQASETR
-84 SSAIMAAGTLV
+84 SSAIMAAGTLI
-95 SRILG
+95 SRFLG

-106 LGAALGLGSTVND
+106 LGTALGLGSTVND

-147 IIKASKAPDRG
+147 IIKASKAPDKG

-170 LVLLS
+170 LLLLG
-175 LTLLVTLLAPF
+175 LTALVTLAAPW

-221 LLTQVLNAN
+221 LLTQILNAN

-243 NIVAILGLG
+243 NLVAIAGLG
-252 MFIWIFGANV
+252 MFIYIFGANEF
-262 ANPHT
+262 NPHT
-267 LDNWGETQTILVAG
+267 LDNWGDTQTLLVAG
-281 FSTLGVIAQ
+281 FSTIGVVSQ
-290 TAILLIP
+290 TAILMIP
-297 VFRLRLGLRPR
+297 VVRLKLGLRPR
-308 FGWRGVGLGHA
+308 FGWRGVGLGQA
-319 ARLSV
+319 AKLSV

-349 ERLRLQKAG
+349 ERIRLQQAG
-358 DLDAAA
+358 DPAAYM
-364 LLPGNAVLEVA
+364 LPGNAVLEVA

-397 MTRASQDGNRDELR
+397 MTRASQDGNRDQLR
-411 NALSQGL
+411 DALSHGL

-441 FFSGGLRTDGVMLA
+441 FFSGGLRQDGVMLA

-488 YIQLVLALVNVVAAF
+488 YVQLQLAVVYVAGAF
-503 FIQFL
+503 AIQFL
-508 PIDQIIFAIAI
+508 PVNQIIYAIAV
-519 LYTGGNILSVIVSA
+519 LYMVGNILSVVISA
-533 FFLRRLLGHL
+533 YFLRRLLGHL

-563 VAGAGALWLL
+563 IAGAGALWLM
-573 GNYSPVG
+573 GSYSPDG
-580 FVWTNRLTALVTIV
+580 FAWQDRLSALITVI

-599 MLAVYLLL
+599 MLVVYFFL
-607 LKLFRVTELQD
+607 LKLFRVAELRD

-623 LGRLG
+623 LGRFG
-628 RGAAAPA
+628 RGRPAAPA
-635 AAPGGDSGGAASA
+635 APGGVPPSSSPEGTPSVEAG
-648 SGRASAPASSE
+648 PAVE
-659 RPTAERATV
+659 RPARAERSTTSV
-668 SMDTGLIPRISGEF
+668 DTGLIPRISGEF
-682 DSASFRAGPAPLP
+682 DAASFRAGPAP
-695 EREEAGNRG
+695 EHRAGRADSYDADIHG
-704 EAKYLPEEELPGSTR
+704 APDGGYLPGEDQPSTAR
-719 GGRLRDEIPL
+719 GGLLREQIQL
-729 PGRRTFQGKP
+729 PGRRTFQGKA
-739 GQNPYFRPGRKRKK
+739 GENPYFKRRRPRKK

>member
-1 MKSMSATN
+1 MSATN
-9 SSPEQPGQSGNPG
+9 PPSDKAGRAA
-22 QPGEFDHAG
+22 PGE
-31 EFRQSGETPPGITP
+31 
-45 AGEAASSAVP
+45 
-55 DASAGAAAGV
+55 
-65 GADGTA
+65 
-71 DGTASGAQPGEAR
+71 TASETR

-95 SRILG
+95 SRFLG

-170 LVLLS
+170 LLLLG
-175 LTLLVTLLAPF
+175 LTALVTLAAPW

-193 GYSPQQKALAVTF
+193 GYSPQQTALAVAF

-230 GAFGPAMWAPILN
+230 GAFGPAMWAPIMN
-243 NIVAILGLG
+243 NLVAIGGLG
-252 MFIWIFGANV
+252 MFIWIYGENRI
-262 ANPHT
+262 NPHT
-267 LDNWGETQTILVAG
+267 LETWGPSQTLLVAG
-281 FSTLGVIAQ
+281 FSTIGVVAQ

-297 VFRLRLGLRPR
+297 VIRLKLGLRPR
-308 FGWRGVGLGHA
+308 FGWRGVGLGQA
-319 ARLSV
+319 AKLSM

-349 ERLRLQKAG
+349 ERLRLKEAG
-358 DLDAAA
+358 DPAAEM
-364 LLPGNAVLEVA
+364 LPGNAVLEVA

-397 MTRASQDGNRDELR
+397 MTRASQDGNRAELR
-411 NALSQGL
+411 DALSHGL

-441 FFSGGLRTDGVMLA
+441 FFSGGPRQDGVMLA

-488 YIQLVLALVNVVAAF
+488 HVQLLLAVVYVAGAF
-503 FIQFL
+503 GIQFL
-508 PIDQIIFAIAI
+508 PVGQIIYAIAL
-519 LYTGGNILSVIVSA
+519 LYMVGNILSVIISA
-533 FFLRRLLGHL
+533 YFLRRLLGHL
-543 DGPRIANSYIR
+543 DGPRIANAYIR

-563 VAGAGALWLL
+563 IAGAGALWLM
-573 GNYSPVG
+573 GSYSADG
-580 FVWTNRLTALVTIV
+580 FAWSGRPAALVTVI
-594 VVGPV
+594 VVGPI
-599 MLAVYLLL
+599 MLVAYLFL
-607 LKLFRVTELQD
+607 LKIFHVAELRD
-618 LLRPL
+618 LMGPL

-628 RGAAAPA
+628 RGT
-635 AAPGGDSGGAASA
+635 GSLGGAAGTPSPA
-648 SGRASAPASSE
+648 ADADVSGTE
-659 RPTAERATV
+659 RPTPERATV
-668 SMDTGLIPRISGEF
+668 AVDTGLIPRISGEF
-682 DSASFRAGPAPLP
+682 DAVSFRAGPVPEPHSAPSAP
-695 EREEAGNRG
+695 ESVRGDPGAHADSRSGEGAKGETDGVGDVGTKPAGG
-704 EAKYLPEEELPGSTR
+704 YLPAEDVPGTAR
-719 GGRLRDEIPL
+719 GGLLRDEIPL
-729 PGRRTFQGKP
+729 PGRRTFQGQAGRNPHFKP
-739 GQNPYFRPGRKRKK
+739 RRPRKK

>member
-1 MKSMSATN
+1 MSATN
-9 SSPEQPGQSGNPG
+9 FPSDKAGPPGDAVPGGVPPEPAGADSSP
-22 QPGEFDHAG
+22 
-31 EFRQSGETPPGITP
+31 
-45 AGEAASSAVP
+45 
-55 DASAGAAAGV
+55 AGAV
-65 GADGTA
+65 
-71 DGTASGAQPGEAR
+71 ASETR

-95 SRILG
+95 SRFLG

-106 LGAALGLGSTVND
+106 LGTALGLGSTVND

-170 LVLLS
+170 LLLLG
-175 LTLLVTLLAPF
+175 LTALVTLAAPG

-193 GYSPQQKALAVTF
+193 GYTPQQKALAVTF

-243 NIVAILGLG
+243 NVVAIAGLG
-252 MFIWIFGANV
+252 MFIWIFGANEL
-262 ANPHT
+262 NPHT
-267 LDNWGETQTILVAG
+267 LDNWGDTQTLLVAG
-281 FSTLGVIAQ
+281 FSTIGVVSQ
-290 TAILLIP
+290 TAILMIP
-297 VFRLRLGLRPR
+297 VMRLRLGLRPR
-308 FGWRGVGLGHA
+308 FGWRGVGLGQA
-319 ARLSV
+319 AKLSV

-349 ERLRLQKAG
+349 ERIRLQQAG
-358 DLDAAA
+358 DPAAA
-364 LLPGNAVLEVA
+364 MLPGNAVLEVA

-397 MTRASQDGNRDELR
+397 MTRASQDGNHDELR
-411 NALSQGL
+411 DALSHGL

-441 FFSGGLRTDGVMLA
+441 FFSGGLRQDGVMLA

-488 YIQLVLALVNVVAAF
+488 YIQLLLAVVYVAGAF
-503 FIQFL
+503 AIQFL
-508 PIDQIIFAIAI
+508 PVTQIIYAIAV
-519 LYTGGNILSVIVSA
+519 LYMVGNILSVVISA
-533 FFLRRLLGHL
+533 YFLRRLLGHL
-543 DGPRIANSYIR
+543 DGARIANAYIR

-563 VAGAGALWLL
+563 IAGAGALWLM
-573 GNYSPVG
+573 GSYSPDG
-580 FVWTNRLTALVTIV
+580 FAWRDRITALITVV

-599 MLAVYLLL
+599 MLVAYFFL
-607 LKLFRVTELQD
+607 LKLFRVAELRD

-628 RGAAAPA
+628 RGAPPAPSA
-635 AAPGGDSGGAASA
+635 EPGNPPSDSPPGGSSGE
-648 SGRASAPASSE
+648 RRRPAP
-659 RPTAERATV
+659 ERATTSV
-668 SMDTGLIPRISGEF
+668 DTGLIPRISGEF
-682 DSASFRAGPAPLP
+682 DAVSFRAGPAP
-695 EREEAGNRG
+695 EQEAAEHPTRRRQARDGD
-704 EAKYLPEEELPGSTR
+704 EPASSDEDYLPAEDQPSTAR
-719 GGRLRDEIPL
+719 GGLLREQIPL

-739 GQNPYFRPGRKRKK
+739 GENPYFKPRRPRKK

>member
-1 MKSMSATN
+1 MSSADPTPASPG
-9 SSPEQPGQSGNPG
+9 SSPGPGPS
-22 QPGEFDHAG
+22 DTKAVH
-31 EFRQSGETPPGITP
+31 
-45 AGEAASSAVP
+45 SS
-55 DASAGAAAGV
+55 
-65 GADGTA
+65 
-71 DGTASGAQPGEAR
+71 EAR
-84 SSAIMAAGTLV
+84 SSAIMAAGTLI
-95 SRILG
+95 SRFLG

-106 LGAALGLGSTVND
+106 LGAALGLGSTVTD

-147 IIKASKAPDRG
+147 IIKASKGPDRG

-170 LVLLS
+170 LVLLT
-175 LTLLVTLLAPF
+175 LTLLVTLLAPWI
-186 VIELTTQ
+186 IELTTQ
-193 GYSPQQKALAVTF
+193 GYSPQQKSLAVSF

-243 NIVAILGLG
+243 NIVAIAGLG
-252 MFIWIFGANV
+252 MFIAILGANV

-267 LDNWGETQTILVAG
+267 LDNWGPLQTFLVAG
-281 FSTLGVIAQ
+281 VSTIGVISQ

-308 FGWRGVGLGHA
+308 FGWRGVGLGQA

-324 WTLLTAAVGQLAF
+324 WTLATAAVGQLAF

-349 ERLRLQKAG
+349 ERLRLERAG
-358 DLDAAA
+358 DPAADT
-364 LLPGNAVLEVA
+364 LPGNAVLEVA

-397 MTRASQDGNRDELR
+397 MTRASQDGNRAELR
-411 NALSQGL
+411 NALSHGL

-441 FFSGGLRTDGVMLA
+441 FFSGGDRQDGAMLA

-488 YIQLVLALVNVVAAF
+488 FIQLVLALVNLVSAF
-503 FIQFL
+503 AIQFL
-508 PIDQIIFAIAI
+508 PVDQIIFAIAI
-519 LYTGGNILSVIVSA
+519 LYTGGNILSVLVSA
-533 FFLRRLLGHL
+533 VFLRRLLGHL
-543 DGPRIANSYIR
+543 DGPRVMNSYIR
-554 MGYAALGSA
+554 MGYAAVGSA
-563 VAGAGALWLL
+563 VAGALALWLL
-573 GNYSPVG
+573 GSYTADG
-580 FVWTNRLTALVTIV
+580 FAWSSRIAALVTIA

-599 MLAVYLLL
+599 MLAAYFFL

-618 LLRPL
+618 LLQPL

-628 RGAAAPA
+628 RGPAPA
-635 AAPGGDSGGAASA
+635 PVETPTAGAAVA
-648 SGRASAPASSE
+648 RTAP
-659 RPTAERATV
+659 ERATV
-668 SMDTGLIPRISGEF
+668 SVDTGLIPRISGEF
-682 DSASFRAGPAPLP
+682 DSASFRAGPDVGDSSYGRPSGP
-695 EREEAGNRG
+695 PGG
-704 EAKYLPEEELPGSTR
+704 YLPEEDLPSTAQ
-719 GGRLRDEIPL
+719 GRPGRDGIPL
-729 PGRRTFQGKP
+729 PGRRTYQGP
-739 GQNPYFRPGRKRKK
+739 AGHNPSFPFGRKKKKK

>member
-1 MKSMSATN
+1 MSATN
-9 SSPEQPGQSGNPG
+9 FPSDKARGSSGTQPN
-22 QPGEFDHAG
+22 A
-31 EFRQSGETPPGITP
+31 
-45 AGEAASSAVP
+45 
-55 DASAGAAAGV
+55 
-65 GADGTA
+65 
-71 DGTASGAQPGEAR
+71 AQPGETR

-95 SRILG
+95 SRFLG

-106 LGAALGLGSTVND
+106 LGAALGLSSTVND
-119 TFINANNLPN
+119 TFINANNLPH

-170 LVLLS
+170 LLLLG
-175 LTLLVTLLAPF
+175 LTALVTLAAPL
-186 VIELTTQ
+186 IIDLTTQ
-193 GYSPQQKALAVTF
+193 GYSPQQKALAIAF

-243 NIVAILGLG
+243 NLVAIGGLG
-252 MFIWIFGANV
+252 MFIVIYGANEI
-262 ANPHT
+262 NPHT
-267 LDNWGETQTILVAG
+267 LDNWGPSQTLFVAG
-281 FSTLGVIAQ
+281 FSTIGVVAQ

-297 VFRLRLGLRPR
+297 VFRLKLGLRPR
-308 FGWRGVGLGHA
+308 FGWRGVGLGQA
-319 ARLSV
+319 AKLSV

-349 ERLRLQKAG
+349 ERLRLQAAG
-358 DLDAAA
+358 DPGADF
-364 LLPGNAVLEVA
+364 LPGNAVLEVA

-397 MTRASQDGNRDELR
+397 MTRASQDGNKAELR
-411 NALSQGL
+411 DALSHGL

-441 FFSGGLRTDGVMLA
+441 FFSGGDKQDGVMLA

-488 YIQLVLALVNVVAAF
+488 YIQLLLAVVYVAGAF
-503 FIQFL
+503 AIQFL
-508 PIDQIIFAIAI
+508 PVGQVIYAIAI
-519 LYTGGNILSVIVSA
+519 LYMIGNILSVVISA
-533 FFLRRLLGHL
+533 YFLRRLLGHL

-554 MGYAALGSA
+554 MGYAGLGSA
-563 VAGAGALWLL
+563 VAGAGALWLM
-573 GNYSPVG
+573 GSYNPDG
-580 FVWTNRLTALVTIV
+580 FAWSDRLAALVTIV

-599 MLAVYLLL
+599 MLVAYLVL
-607 LKLFRVTELQD
+607 LKVFHVSELRD
-618 LLRPL
+618 MLRPL
-623 LGRLG
+623 MGRLG
-628 RGAAAPA
+628 RGTAGPA
-635 AAPGGDSGGAASA
+635 GTVPGTPPSSGPGGGA
-648 SGRASAPASSE
+648 PETE

-668 SMDTGLIPRISGEF
+668 SVDTGLMPRISGEF
-682 DSASFRAGPAPLP
+682 DAVSFRAGPVP
-695 EREEAGNRG
+695 EPQPTAAVPAVPSDHRDMAEPGDSSDG
-704 EAKYLPEEELPGSTR
+704 GYLPAEDVPGTAR
-719 GGRLRDEIPL
+719 GGLLRDEIPL
-729 PGRRTFQGKP
+729 PGRRTFQGP
-739 GQNPYFRPGRKRKK
+739 AGQNPHFKQRRPPKK

>member
-1 MKSMSATN
+1 MSATN
-9 SSPEQPGQSGNPG
+9 FPSDRSGRPDDAAPDGVPPEPAAPDLAQP
-22 QPGEFDHAG
+22 
-31 EFRQSGETPPGITP
+31 
-45 AGEAASSAVP
+45 V
-55 DASAGAAAGV
+55 AAGPSE
-65 GADGTA
+65 T
-71 DGTASGAQPGEAR
+71 R

-95 SRILG
+95 SRFLG

-106 LGAALGLGSTVND
+106 LGTALGLGSTVND

-170 LVLLS
+170 LLLFG
-175 LTLLVTLLAPF
+175 LTALVTLAAPG

-230 GAFGPAMWAPILN
+230 GAFGPAMWAPIMN
-243 NIVAILGLG
+243 NLVAIAGLG
-252 MFIWIFGANV
+252 MFIWIFGSNEV
-262 ANPHT
+262 NPHN
-267 LDNWGETQTILVAG
+267 LDNWGSTQTLLVAG
-281 FSTLGVIAQ
+281 FSTIGVLSQ
-290 TAILLIP
+290 TAILLVP
-297 VFRLRLGLRPR
+297 VFRLKLGLRPR

-349 ERLRLQKAG
+349 ERIRLQQAG
-358 DLDAAA
+358 DPSAYT
-364 LLPGNAVLEVA
+364 LPGNAVLEVA

-397 MTRASQDGNRDELR
+397 MTRASQDGNRAELR
-411 NALSQGL
+411 DALSHGL

-441 FFSGGLRTDGVMLA
+441 FFSGGLRQDGVMLA

-488 YIQLVLALVNVVAAF
+488 YVQLLLAVVYVAGAF
-503 FIQFL
+503 AIQFL
-508 PIDQIIFAIAI
+508 PVGQIIYAIAV
-519 LYTGGNILSVIVSA
+519 LYMVGNILSVVISA
-533 FFLRRLLGHL
+533 FFLRRMLGHL

-563 VAGAGALWLL
+563 IAGAGALWLM
-573 GNYSPVG
+573 GSYNPDG
-580 FVWTNRLTALVTIV
+580 FAWQNRITALVTVI

-599 MLAVYLLL
+599 MLVVYFVL
-607 LKLFRVTELQD
+607 LKLFRVSELTD
-618 LLRPL
+618 MLRPL
-623 LGRLG
+623 LGRFG
-628 RGAAAPA
+628 RGSQAPA
-635 AAPGGDSGGAASA
+635 PDAGDAPSSP
-648 SGRASAPASSE
+648 PAEAVDGE
-659 RPTAERATV
+659 RGHRPERATTSV
-668 SMDTGLIPRISGEF
+668 DTGLIPRISGEF
-682 DSASFRAGPAPLP
+682 DAVSFRAGPDPQ
-695 EREEAGNRG
+695 RG
-704 EAKYLPEEELPGSTR
+704 THRPQMYDSGTAQGAEDAYLPGEDQPGTAR
-719 GGRLRDEIPL
+719 GGLLREQIPL
-729 PGRRTFQGKP
+729 PGRRTYQGKP
-739 GQNPYFRPGRKRKK
+739 GENPYFKTRRKRKK

>member
-1 MKSMSATN
+1 MSATN
-9 SSPEQPGQSGNPG
+9 FPS
-22 QPGEFDHAG
+22 DK
-31 EFRQSGETPPGITP
+31 
-45 AGEAASSAVP
+45 
-55 DASAGAAAGV
+55 AGAAGETGPA
-65 GADGTA
+65 A
-71 DGTASGAQPGEAR
+71 AQPVPAQPVPAQPSESR

-95 SRILG
+95 SRFLG

-106 LGAALGLGSTVND
+106 LGAALGLSSTVND

-170 LVLLS
+170 LLLLG
-175 LTLLVTLLAPF
+175 LTALVTLAAPL
-186 VIELTTQ
+186 IIDLTTQ
-193 GYSPQQKALAVTF
+193 GYSPPQKGLAIAF

-243 NIVAILGLG
+243 NLVAIAGLG
-252 MFIWIFGANV
+252 MFIWIFGANIDN
-262 ANPHT
+262 AHT
-267 LDNWGETQTILVAG
+267 LDNWGPSQTLFVAG
-281 FSTLGVIAQ
+281 FSTIGVVAQ
-290 TAILLIP
+290 TTILLIP
-297 VFRLRLGLRPR
+297 VFGLKLRLRPR
-308 FGWRGVGLGHA
+308 FGWRGVGLGQA
-319 ARLSV
+319 AKLSV

-349 ERLRLQKAG
+349 ERLRLKNAG
-358 DLDAAA
+358 DPAANF
-364 LLPGNAVLEVA
+364 LPGNAVLEVA

-397 MTRASQDGNRDELR
+397 MTRASQDGNKAELR
-411 NALSQGL
+411 EALSHGL

-441 FFSGGLRTDGVMLA
+441 FFSGGDKQDGVMLA

-488 YIQLVLALVNVVAAF
+488 YIQLLLAVVYVAGAF
-503 FIQFL
+503 AIQFL
-508 PIDQIIFAIAI
+508 PVGQVIYAIAI
-519 LYTGGNILSVIVSA
+519 LYMVGNILSVVISA
-533 FFLRRLLGHL
+533 YFLRRLLGHL

-563 VAGAGALWLL
+563 IAGAGALWLM
-573 GNYSPVG
+573 GSYSPDG
-580 FVWTNRLTALVTIV
+580 FAWSDRLAALVTLI
-594 VVGPV
+594 VVGPI
-599 MLAVYLLL
+599 MLVVYVFL
-607 LKLFRVTELQD
+607 LKIFHVAELRD

-628 RGAAAPA
+628 RGPAGSPDAA
-635 AAPGGDSGGAASA
+635 GGTPSSSNAEGNDSGPQHPM
-648 SGRASAPASSE
+648 PA
-659 RPTAERATV
+659 RATV
-668 SMDTGLIPRISGEF
+668 SVDTGLIPRISGEF
-682 DSASFRAGPAPLP
+682 DAASFRAGPAP
-695 EREEAGNRG
+695 ERLAPPARATATGTSREGDATDVR
-704 EAKYLPEEELPGSTR
+704 YLPGEDVPGTAR
-719 GGRLRDEIPL
+719 GSLMRDEIPL
-729 PGRRTFQGKP
+729 PGRRTFQGKA
-739 GQNPYFRPGRKRKK
+739 GHNPYFRSRRPRKK

>member
-1 MKSMSATN
+1 MSATN
-9 SSPEQPGQSGNPG
+9 FPS
-22 QPGEFDHAG
+22 DKAG
-31 EFRQSGETPPGITP
+31 RAGHTGPAAEPTAP
-45 AGEAASSAVP
+45 AGP
-55 DASAGAAAGV
+55 AAGPV
-65 GADGTA
+65 GTSSE
-71 DGTASGAQPGEAR
+71 TR
-84 SSAIMAAGTLV
+84 SSAIMAAGTLF
-95 SRILG
+95 SRFLG

-170 LVLLS
+170 LLLLG
-175 LTLLVTLLAPF
+175 LTALVTLAAPW

-193 GYSPQQKALAVTF
+193 GYSPQQKALAVAF

-230 GAFGPAMWAPILN
+230 GAFGPAMWAPIMN
-243 NIVAILGLG
+243 NVVAIAGLG
-252 MFIWIFGANV
+252 MFIGIFGANV

-267 LDNWGETQTILVAG
+267 LDNWGSSQTLLVAG
-281 FSTLGVIAQ
+281 FSTIGVVAQ
-290 TAILLIP
+290 TAILLVP
-297 VFRLRLGLRPR
+297 VFRLKLGLRPR
-308 FGWRGVGLGHA
+308 FGWRGVGLGQA
-319 ARLSV
+319 AKLSV

-349 ERLRLQKAG
+349 ERLRLKEAG
-358 DLDAAA
+358 DAAA
-364 LLPGNAVLEVA
+364 EMLPGNAVLEVA

-397 MTRASQDGNRDELR
+397 MTRASQDGNRAELR
-411 NALSQGL
+411 DALSHGL

-441 FFSGGLRTDGVMLA
+441 FFSGGLRQDGVMLA

-488 YIQLVLALVNVVAAF
+488 YVQLLLAVVYVAGAF
-503 FIQFL
+503 AIQFL
-508 PIDQIIFAIAI
+508 PVGQIIYAIAI
-519 LYTGGNILSVIVSA
+519 LYMAGNILSVVISA
-533 FFLRRLLGHL
+533 YFLRRLLGHL

-563 VAGAGALWLL
+563 VAGAGALWLM
-573 GNYSPVG
+573 GSYSPDG
-580 FVWTNRLTALVTIV
+580 FAWSDRLAALVTVV
-594 VVGPV
+594 VVGPI
-599 MLAVYLLL
+599 MLVVYLFLL
-607 LKLFRVTELQD
+607 RIFHVTELRD

-628 RGAAAPA
+628 RGTGPSDGSGGMPPSSSPA
-635 AAPGGDSGGAASA
+635 AAGDSGT
-648 SGRASAPASSE
+648 E
-659 RPTAERATV
+659 RPTPERATV
-668 SMDTGLIPRISGEF
+668 SVDTGLIPRISGEF
-682 DSASFRAGPAPLP
+682 DATSFRAGPVPERPPAPLAAETRPVGPGQGPGQRPGAGIGDGP
-695 EREEAGNRG
+695 EAAG
-704 EAKYLPEEELPGSTR
+704 EYLPAEDLPGTAR
-719 GGRLRDEIPL
+719 GGLLRDEIPL
-729 PGRRTFQGKP
+729 PGRRTFQGQP
-739 GQNPYFRPGRKRKK
+739 GQNPHFKPRRPRKK